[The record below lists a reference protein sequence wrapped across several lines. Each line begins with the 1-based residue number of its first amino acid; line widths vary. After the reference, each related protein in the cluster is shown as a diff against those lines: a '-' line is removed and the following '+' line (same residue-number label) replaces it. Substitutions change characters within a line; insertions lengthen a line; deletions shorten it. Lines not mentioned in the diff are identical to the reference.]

1 MGIHV
6 KDKELLKSLMDK
18 YTIGE
23 IVDEYLEAGKCS
35 SVDILNIADDFWT
48 SPEDETPIEK
58 IDDIIDE
65 ERRKWYK
72 DPENNKKVSC
82 EDMMK
87 EIMLVHF
94 DEDEILSYFDERD
107 LLDKLE
113 GTWELDNYVENK
125 VNEAI
130 NEVKE
135 EYDKEIDELIDA
147 PTNKKGLMKTVRDI
161 DLYSDDIHNLLCEIT
176 NSNKYERDGS
186 IIINRLKKI
195 LNKNNYG
202 VNYE

>member
-1 MGIHV
+1 MGV
-6 KDKELLKSLMDK
+6 KDIIDK
-18 YTIGE
+18 YTIRE

-35 SVDILNIADDFWT
+35 SADILNIADDFW
-48 SPEDETPIEK
+48 SPPEDETLIEK

-87 EIMLVHF
+87 DIMLVHF

-113 GTWELDNYVENK
+113 GTWELDNYVEDK
-125 VNEAI
+125 VAEVI
-130 NEVKE
+130 NEVNIE
-135 EYDKEIDELIDA
+135 HAKEIDELIDA
-147 PTNKKGLMKTVRDI
+147 PTNKKGLMKTINII
-161 DLYSDDIHNLLCEIT
+161 DLSPDDIHTIICKLT
-176 NSNKYERDGS
+176 NSNKYERDAS
-186 IIINRLKKI
+186 VIINRLKKI

-202 VNYE
+202 VTYE

>member
-35 SVDILNIADDFWT
+35 STDILNIADDFWT
-48 SPEDETPIEK
+48 SSEDETPIEK

-94 DEDEILSYFDERD
+94 DEDEILSYFNERD

-113 GTWELDNYVENK
+113 GTWELNDYVEDK

-147 PTNKKGLMKTVRDI
+147 PTNKKGLMKTLRII
-161 DLYSDDIHNLLCEIT
+161 DLSPDDIHTIICELT
-176 NSNKYERDGS
+176 NSNKYERDTS
-186 IIINRLKKI
+186 VIIDRLKKI

-202 VNYE
+202 VTYE

>member
-35 SVDILNIADDFWT
+35 SADILNIADDFWT

-58 IDDIIDE
+58 IDNIIDE

-72 DPENNKKVSC
+72 DPNNYKRVSC

-125 VNEAI
+125 VAEAI
-130 NEVKE
+130 NDVNIEHA
-135 EYDKEIDELIDA
+135 KEIDELIDA
-147 PTNKKGLMKTVRDI
+147 PVNKKGLMKTLRII
-161 DLYSDDIHNLLCEIT
+161 DLSPDDIHTIICELT
-176 NSNKYERDGS
+176 NSNKYERDAS
-186 IIINRLKKI
+186 VIIDRLKKI

-202 VNYE
+202 VTYE

>member
-1 MGIHV
+1 MDIHI

-18 YTIGE
+18 YTIEE

-35 SVDILNIADDFWT
+35 STDILDIADDIYDNG
-48 SPEDETPIEK
+48 ENPIEQINNIMDFERQK
-58 IDDIIDE
+58 SLNNPIESMISLEDMMHDIMFVYYDRDDIIRCFDNDE
-65 ERRKWYK
+65 
-72 DPENNKKVSC
+72 
-82 EDMMK
+82 
-87 EIMLVHF
+87 
-94 DEDEILSYFDERD
+94 
-107 LLDKLE
+107 LLDYLE
-113 GTWELDNYVENK
+113 NSFELENYVEDK

-135 EYDKEIDELIDA
+135 EYDKEIDELINA
-147 PTNKKGLMKTVRDI
+147 PTNKKGLMKTIRDI

-176 NSNKYERDGS
+176 NSNKYEKDGS

-195 LNKNNYG
+195 LSKNNYG

>member
-1 MGIHV
+1 MDV
-6 KDKELLKSLMDK
+6 KDIMDK

-23 IVDEYLEAGKCS
+23 IVDMYLEAGKCS
-35 SVDILNIADDFWT
+35 SADILNIADDFYT

-58 IDDIIDE
+58 IDDIIEE

-72 DPENNKKVSC
+72 DPVNNKKVSC

-87 EIMLVHF
+87 EIMLIYF
-94 DEDEILSYFDERD
+94 DEDDILSYFDERD

-113 GTWELDNYVENK
+113 GTWELNNYVEDK
-125 VNEAI
+125 VDEAI
-130 NEVKE
+130 NEVNIE
-135 EYDKEIDELIDA
+135 HAKEINELIDA
-147 PTNKKGLMKTVRDI
+147 PTNKKGLMKTLRII
-161 DLYSDDIHNLLCEIT
+161 DLSPDDIHTIICELT
-176 NSNKYERDGS
+176 NSNKYERDAS
-186 IIINRLKKI
+186 VIIDRLKKI

>member
-1 MGIHV
+1 MDV
-6 KDKELLKSLMDK
+6 KDIMDK

-23 IVDEYLEAGKCS
+23 IVDMYLEAGKCS
-35 SVDILNIADDFWT
+35 SADILNIADDFCV

-87 EIMLVHF
+87 DIMLVHF

-113 GTWELDNYVENK
+113 GTWELNDYVEDK
-125 VNEAI
+125 VDKAI

-147 PTNKKGLMKTVRDI
+147 PINKKGLMKTINII
-161 DLYSDDIHNLLCEIT
+161 DLSPDDIHTIICELT
-176 NSNKYERDGS
+176 NSNKYERDGY
-186 IIINRLKKI
+186 IILDKLKQM

>member
-35 SVDILNIADDFWT
+35 SADILNIADDFWT

-94 DEDEILSYFDERD
+94 DEDEILSYFNERD

-113 GTWELDNYVENK
+113 GTWELNDYVEDK

-147 PTNKKGLMKTVRDI
+147 PTNKKGLMKTLRII
-161 DLYSDDIHNLLCEIT
+161 DLSPDDIHTIICELT
-176 NSNKYERDGS
+176 NSNKYERDAS
-186 IIINRLKKI
+186 VIIDRLKKI

-202 VNYE
+202 VTYE

>member
-35 SVDILNIADDFWT
+35 SADILNIADDFWT

-58 IDDIIDE
+58 IGDVIDE

-72 DPENNKKVSC
+72 DPVNNKKVSC

-87 EIMLVHF
+87 EIMLVYF
-94 DEDEILSYFDERD
+94 DEDEILSYFDD
-107 LLDKLE
+107 SNLLDKLE
-113 GTWELDNYVENK
+113 GSWELNNYVEDK
-125 VNEAI
+125 VDEVI
-130 NEVKE
+130 DEVKE
-135 EYDKEIDELIDA
+135 EYEKEIEKLIDA

-161 DLYSDDIHNLLCEIT
+161 DLYSDDVHNLLCELT

-195 LNKNNYG
+195 LSKNNYG

>member
-35 SVDILNIADDFWT
+35 SADILDIADDIYNNG
-48 SPEDETPIEK
+48 ENPIEQIDNIMDFERQK
-58 IDDIIDE
+58 ALNDPTKSMISLEDMMHDIMFIYYDRDDIIRCFDNDE
-65 ERRKWYK
+65 
-72 DPENNKKVSC
+72 
-82 EDMMK
+82 
-87 EIMLVHF
+87 
-94 DEDEILSYFDERD
+94 
-107 LLDKLE
+107 LLDYLE
-113 GTWELDNYVENK
+113 NSFELEKYVEDK
-125 VNEAI
+125 VDEAI

-147 PTNKKGLMKTVRDI
+147 PTNKKGLMKTLRII
-161 DLYSDDIHNLLCEIT
+161 DLSPDDIHTIICELT

-186 IIINRLKKI
+186 IIIDKLKKLI
-195 LNKNNYG
+195 NKNNYE
-202 VNYE
+202 VIYK

>member
-1 MGIHV
+1 MGV
-6 KDKELLKSLMDK
+6 KDIINK

-23 IVDEYLEAGKCS
+23 IVDMYLEAGKCS
-35 SVDILNIADDFWT
+35 SADILNIADDFLAF
-48 SPEDETPIEK
+48 PEDETPIEK
-58 IDDIIDE
+58 IDAIIGE
-65 ERRKWYK
+65 ERRKWLK

-87 EIMLVHF
+87 DIMLVHF

-125 VNEAI
+125 VSEVI
-130 NEVKE
+130 NDVNIEHA
-135 EYDKEIDELIDA
+135 KEIDELIDA
-147 PTNKKGLMKTVRDI
+147 PTNKKGLMKTINII
-161 DLYSDDIHNLLCEIT
+161 DLSPDDIHTIICELT
-176 NSNKYERDGS
+176 NSNKYERDALV
-186 IIINRLKKI
+186 IIDRLKKI

-202 VNYE
+202 VTYE